1 MSPWVS
7 FDLFRTAWLPR
18 TQQLKPMQMY
28 QHGKLLAEA
37 DWVLFPEYW
46 QLNTLVHAWHARIFP
61 SEATY
66 RIGHDKIEMTRAF
79 EAVAPRNTPQ
89 TWILPNTP
97 ANAEQLWEELPL
109 PFVAKL
115 PRSSQGNGVWLI
127 SKHAEWRDYLA
138 RSEVLYVQEYLP
150 IDRDLRIVV
159 VGDQILAAYWRLQGS
174 DGFHN
179 NLSRGGEVLHG
190 PVPEVALDLVRQVA
204 GSLDINHAGFDV
216 AMVGQHPYLL
226 EFNRLFGN
234 QGVDGGDRRI
244 QQAIRDYLIAHSRPQ
259 SPDSPLGGHPGLDDQ
274 AA

>member
-1 MSPWVS
+1 MHRWVS
-7 FDLFRTAWLPR
+7 FDLFRTAWLPN
-18 TQQLKPMQMY
+18 TTQLKPLQMY
-28 QHGKLLAEA
+28 QYGSLLAEA

-46 QLNTLVHAWHARIFP
+46 QLNPLVHAWHAHVFP

-79 EAVAPRNTPQ
+79 QAVVPKHVPQ

-97 ANAEQLWEELPL
+97 LHAAQLWEELTL

-115 PRSSQGNGVWLI
+115 PRSAQGAGVWRI
-127 SKHAEWRDYLA
+127 ENRADWQQYVA
-138 RSEVLYVQEYLP
+138 RSDVLYVQEYLP

-179 NLSRGGEVLHG
+179 NLARGGEVMHG
-190 PVPEVALDLVRQVA
+190 PVPQAALDLVRHVA
-204 GSLDINHAGFDV
+204 ATLGIDHAGFDV

-234 QGVDGGDRRI
+234 QGVEGGDQRI
-244 QQAIRDYLIAHSRPQ
+244 QQAIRDYLLARTNPQ
-259 SPDSPLGGHPGLDDQ
+259 SPDSPISGRPVLPE